1 MSSLDTPSLS
11 TRLRAAAVPI
21 LGAASIALVL
31 LFFRGVLLPFIL
43 GVAVVYIIEPAVD
56 YFHRVGTFGWR
67 WPRWLTVVGIYLCL
81 VGGIVAFGVLVI
93 PTLSQEMTRMVREVP
108 GQLMEVR
115 ERLPRYGSDLGR
127 FFEGSNQASGLLGAR
142 LESNKQTE
150 VTNSEPAPP
159 RKEGSKSQHDLLAP
173 GAFYVQRVK
182 DGYVVN
188 VGALDINAREVA
200 HGFEVEL
207 RAVKSKEE
215 ETFDLGKMVDA
226 ELAALG
232 QKGGTFL
239 GSAVTV
245 AQSLAAGVVSGVVT
259 FVLTFMVAAFIS
271 MDLPRLMA
279 YFKSFVPIHH
289 HDAYRDLLTRLDAR
303 LAGVIRGQL
312 IICLLNGFLTY
323 LVLVAL
329 DMRFVALLTVIATVF
344 TLIPIF
350 GTVISS
356 LPALAIALIDG
367 GLQKALLWLA
377 GVAFIHFLEANFFNP
392 KIMGT
397 AASLHPALVIFA
409 LMAGEHTFGLM
420 GALLAVPTMA
430 VGVTL
435 FQFVMDRL
443 WLEPLRRQSPAS
455 EEAQ

>member
-1 MSSLDTPSLS
+1 MSFPETPALS
-11 TRLRAAAVPI
+11 QRLRAAAVPI
-21 LGAASIALVL
+21 LGAMVVALVL

-43 GVAVVYIIEPAVD
+43 GLAVVYIIEPAVG
-56 YFHRVGTFGWR
+56 YFQRVGTFGLK
-67 WPRWLTVVGIYLCL
+67 WPRWLTVVGIYVCL
-81 VGGIVAFGVLVI
+81 IGAMVAFGVLVI
-93 PTLSQEMTRMVREVP
+93 PTLSQEMSRMVREVP

-115 ERLPRYGSDLGR
+115 ERLPRYGADLGR
-127 FFEGSNQASGLLGAR
+127 YFEEQNQTTGILGTGLQPSEVDPVTTPANTTPKKMGSQPSPDAG
-142 LESNKQTE
+142 T
-150 VTNSEPAPP
+150 
-159 RKEGSKSQHDLLAP
+159 P
-173 GAFYVQRVK
+173 GAFYVQRVR
-182 DGYVVN
+182 DGYVVS

-207 RAVKSKEE
+207 RAVKPNDEE
-215 ETFDLGKMVDA
+215 NFDLGKMVDT

-232 QKGGTFL
+232 QRGGTFL
-239 GSAVTV
+239 GSAVSV
-245 AQSLAAGVVSGVVT
+245 AQSLATGVVSGVVT

-279 YFKSFVPIHH
+279 YFQSFVPPHH
-289 HDAYRDLLTRLDAR
+289 QGAYGDLLARLDTR
-303 LAGVIRGQL
+303 LAGVVRGQL

-323 LVLVAL
+323 LVLIAL

-356 LPALAIALIDG
+356 IPALAIALIDG
-367 GLQKALLWLA
+367 GIQKALLWLA
-377 GVAFIHFLEANFFNP
+377 GVALIHFLEANFFNP

-435 FQFVMDRL
+435 FQFTMERL
-443 WLEPLRRQSPAS
+443 WLDPLRRAS
-455 EEAQ
+455 STPEGAE